1 MKIASQSIALVL
13 GILAGVLR
21 AEEGTVYDLFV
32 AGGTLE
38 AVRTATAARAEG
50 QRVFLAAP
58 RPYCGEDRAATLD
71 LERHGDDDVNDP
83 LIREIFNPQYRAR
96 GAYNVLPGAG
106 WRAVDMF
113 KPYET
118 VETPSV
124 TGVLE
129 TVTTP
134 LLIKRACDK
143 ALLAAK
149 VEFLTAAPV
158 VSAERTADGLWRI
171 AYETREGERMVSARA
186 FVDHRV
192 PRRVTKGRHDF
203 IYRVVQGPQPKV
215 ESIEF
220 SFDVP
225 SSDARGLLA
234 VENYARGLVA
244 PSNLLDVA
252 EWVVV
257 KGREDPPPAV
267 PVEVSCDVV
276 VAGGGTGGG
285 PAAIAAARAGA
296 KVVLVEYQNILGGV
310 SSEGRIGGFGSY
322 YDGNVCG
329 FTKELEEGERAIGG
343 VYFFA
348 RGEWLRREVVRQGGE
363 IWLGTMVTG
372 AEMSG
377 NRLVGVKVVFPDG
390 SRGLVRCTAAVDAT
404 GNSDLAAAA
413 GAATEFIT
421 ADELSLQGCGM
432 AGQPFGA
439 SCVNSDI
446 GFVDETDAAD
456 LCYFALRSRLSL
468 PDRIWNQ
475 SSLVDSRERRR
486 IVGDFRISPI
496 DLLLNRRYPDVIC
509 QARSSF
515 DTHGQTAHPVFFIR
529 DTGVH
534 GEFIHANVPY
544 RALLPR
550 GVEGLLVTGL
560 GISAHRDAMPV
571 LRMKADIQNQG
582 YAAGVAAAMAVQE
595 GVLPRRIDVRK
606 LQERLVGVGNL
617 PREVLGWED
626 TLPLPFAVLERAVKR
641 LSKGY
646 DGLPEVMSDPVRALP
661 LLRAEVGFEP
671 AHVRA
676 LLGDFTAAPD
686 LIAKLETQAWD
697 EGWNFRGMSQYLRS
711 VGTVDRYVIA
721 LGRTRAGAALP
732 VLDRLASELT
742 GESAYSHFRALA
754 LAYESI
760 GDPRG
765 AAALERLLA
774 LPGVAGHAFRPDEI
788 RPIPGYSDLP
798 TNKER
803 SDVLRELCVVR
814 ALFRLGDPSGVARR
828 TLEAYVQDPR
838 RAYANHARQVLSVPA
853 AERVEAETAELQAR
867 IDAAAAAGGGTVSV
881 SAGIHR
887 SGTLVLKSNVTLRLE
902 QGAVLKAVP
911 DRMALARADGPAFI
925 WATNAVNVVIEGPGT
940 IDGAGDELPR
950 DRDYCPRP
958 RLVLF
963 EDCRGVRVED
973 VSLRA
978 SAFWTLVLHRVDGF
992 AIRRVDILSHAHYNN
1007 DGIDLMAKN
1016 GVVEDCF
1023 VDSDDDGIVLKTLFA
1038 DYTVENVTVRR
1049 CRVSSNMNLLK
1060 IGTETWGGFRN
1071 VLFEDIKAE
1080 VRQASAV
1087 WPYFPRIP
1095 NGNPG
1100 KPYCKSGISIS
1111 VVDGGF
1117 LDGVT
1122 VRNVDLKG
1130 CLTPVFIRHNRR
1142 HEQEGRETY
1151 LRNVLIENVTAEATS
1166 SIASSVTGLPDLRP
1180 SDITIRNVAFV
1191 LPGGCAKNLWSHPV
1205 PENEK
1210 GIPTNLMFDF
1220 HPLPAHGFYIRHADR
1235 VKIENARFTLCRPDL
1250 RPSIVRDDAD

>member
-1 MKIASQSIALVL
+1 MKCIIAFL
-13 GILAGVLR
+13 GLFFSVASFADSG
-21 AEEGTVYDLFV
+21 AVYDLFV

-38 AVRTATAARAEG
+38 AVRTATAASAEG

-58 RPYCGEDRAATLD
+58 RPYCGEDRAATFD
-71 LERHGDDDVNDP
+71 LERHADDDVNDP
-83 LIREIFNPQYRAR
+83 LIREIFNPAYRAR
-96 GAYNVLPGAG
+96 GAYNVLPGTG
-106 WRAVDMF
+106 WRAVDKF

-118 VETPSV
+118 VATPPV
-124 TGVLE
+124 TGELE

-149 VEFLTAAPV
+149 VEFLTGAQV
-158 VSAERTADGLWRI
+158 VSATRGGDGLWQVVYAARD
-171 AYETREGERMVSARA
+171 GERTIHARA
-186 FVDHRV
+186 FADHRV
-192 PRRVTKGRHDF
+192 PRRVAKGRHAF
-203 IYRVVQGPQPKV
+203 TYRVVRGPEPHL
-215 ESIEF
+215 ESIDF

-225 SSDARGLLA
+225 FSDARGLLA
-234 VENYARGLVA
+234 VENHARSLVA

-257 KGREDPPPAV
+257 NDQKETPSAA
-267 PVEVSCDVV
+267 PVEVRCDVV

-296 KVVLVEYQNILGGV
+296 KVILIEYQNILGGV

-329 FTKELEEGERAIGG
+329 FTKELEDGEREIGG

-348 RGEWLRREVVRQGGE
+348 RGEWLRREIVRLGGE
-363 IWLGTMVTG
+363 VWLGTMVTG

-377 NRLVGVKVVFPDG
+377 SRVIGVKVVLPDG
-390 SRGLVRCTAAVDAT
+390 SRGLIRCTAAVDAT

-421 ADELSLQGCGM
+421 SDELSLQGCGM

-456 LCYFALRSRLSL
+456 LCFFALRSRLNL

-509 QARSSF
+509 RAKSSF

-560 GISAHRDAMPV
+560 GLSAHRDAMPV

-582 YAAGVAAAMAVQE
+582 YAAGVAAAMAVRE
-595 GVLPRRIDVRK
+595 GVPPRQIDVRK
-606 LQERLVGVGNL
+606 LQQRLVQIGNL
-617 PREVLGWED
+617 PAEVLTWTD
-626 TLPLPFAVLERAVKR
+626 TLPLPSAVLECAVKR
-641 LSKGY
+641 ISDGY
-646 DGLPEVMSDPVRALP
+646 AGLPEVMSDPVRALP
-661 LLRAEVGFEP
+661 LLRAQTGFEA

-676 LLGDFTAAPD
+676 LLGDFTAAPA
-686 LIAKLETQAWD
+686 LIAKLENLPWD
-697 EGWNFRGMSQYLRS
+697 EGWNFKGMSQYLRS

-760 GDPRG
+760 GDARG
-765 AAALERLLA
+765 VAALERLLA
-774 LPGVAGHAFRPDEI
+774 LPGVAGHAVAPGVV
-788 RPIPGYSDLP
+788 PSLPGYSDLP

-803 SDVLRELCVVR
+803 SDVLRELCVAR

-828 TLEAYVQDPR
+828 SLEAYTKDPR
-838 RAYANHARQVLSVPA
+838 RAYANHARQVLTVRPA
-853 AERVEAETAELQAR
+853 EKIQIETAELQAR
-867 IDAAAAAGGGTVSV
+867 IDAVAAAGGGTVSV
-881 SAGIHR
+881 AAGVHR
-887 SGTLVLKSNVTLRLE
+887 SGTLVLKDNVTLRLE
-902 QGAVLKAVP
+902 QGAVLKAVH
-911 DRMALARADGPAFI
+911 DSTQFARADGPAFI
-925 WATNAVNVVIEGPGT
+925 WATNAVNVAIEGKGT
-940 IDGAGDELPR
+940 IDGSGDELPR
-950 DRDYCPRP
+950 DRDYRPRP
-958 RLVLF
+958 RLILF
-963 EDCRGVRVED
+963 EDCRTVRVED

-992 AIRRVDILSHAHYNN
+992 AIRRVDVLSHAHYNN

-1016 GVVEDCF
+1016 GVVEDCL
-1023 VDSDDDGIVLKTLFA
+1023 VNSDDDGIVLKTLSS

-1071 VLFEDIKAE
+1071 ILFEDIKAE
-1080 VRQASAV
+1080 VRQPSAV
-1087 WPYFPRIP
+1087 WPYFPQIP
-1095 NGNPG
+1095 NGDPSR
-1100 KPYCKSGISIS
+1100 PYCKSGLAIAI
-1111 VVDGGF
+1111 VDGGT

-1130 CLTPVFIRHNRR
+1130 CLTPIFIRHNRR
-1142 HEQEGRETY
+1142 HVQEGRETY
-1151 LRNVLIENVTAEATS
+1151 LRNILIENVTAEAAS
-1166 SIASSVTGLPDLRP
+1166 SIASSVTGLADLRP
-1180 SDITIRNVAFV
+1180 SDITIRDVTFV
-1191 LPGGCAKNLWSHPV
+1191 LPGGCENGLWSRPV
-1205 PENEK
+1205 PEREE

-1220 HPLPAHGFYIRHADR
+1220 HPLPAHGFYVRHADR
-1235 VKIENARFTLCRPDL
+1235 VKIENARFILRRPDA
-1250 RPSIVRDDAD
+1250 RQAIVRDDAE